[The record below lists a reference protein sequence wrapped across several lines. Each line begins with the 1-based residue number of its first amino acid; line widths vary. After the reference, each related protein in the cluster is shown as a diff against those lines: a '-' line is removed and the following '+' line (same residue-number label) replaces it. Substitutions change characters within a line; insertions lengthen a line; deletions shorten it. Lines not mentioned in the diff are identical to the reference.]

1 MEDGRSNRA
10 KKIKFLKPKAF
21 NLIPLWTILIFIY
34 LGAPPWTPLICIYLG
49 VPPWTPLNQIVD
61 LPPKVR
67 EVL

>member
-1 MEDGRSNRA
+1 MKDGGSNRA
-10 KKIKFLKPKAF
+10 KKIQFLKPKAF
-21 NLIPLWTILIFIY
+21 NLIPLWTI
-34 LGAPPWTPLICIYLG
+34 LICIYLG